1 MGAVAC
7 PHCRRVVTQGMLESR
22 SLVRRVLGESQ
33 EPSKPFSMA
42 EAKPIVVKQ
51 RQVEFDACPHC
62 GQEIFEKHTWI
73 DGDFRSGNYMERHS
87 DCGGAVIRKPFD
99 WSTVSPEWRAM
110 LGVRES
116 QGDAPPSR
124 QADGMAALDDL
135 IAAHTKK
142 LELLKAHKKGLMQHL
157 AKSQGQRPVSKT
169 PLSPRCAPSI
179 IRRSAP

>member
-22 SLVRRVLGESQ
+22 SLVRRVLGESK
-33 EPSKPFSMA
+33 SKSFSMA

-62 GQEIFEKHTWI
+62 GQEILERHTWI
-73 DGDFRSGNYMERHS
+73 DGDFTSGNYVERHS
-87 DCGGAVIRKPFD
+87 ECNGAIIRKPFD
-99 WSTVSPEWRAM
+99 WSTVDPQWRK
-110 LGVRES
+110 LLDVRES
-116 QGDAPPSR
+116 QGDAPQPR

-157 AKSQGQRPVSKT
+157 AKRQKPPEPIK
-169 PLSPRCAPSI
+169 PR
-179 IRRSAP
+179 